1 MHIHVCIHTLT
12 HAWPDPA
19 EDVKKPVKKGS
30 KKKQVAPPL
39 TEALTCLPTVHG
51 CTQPRTRTQGYGT
64 CMNDGPDTCWIQVV
78 GTCTIVV

>member
-1 MHIHVCIHTLT
+1 MKYIEIADTFRISEYIRKDTYTYTYPHP

-51 CTQPRTRTQGYGT
+51 CTHTHAGVRH
-64 CMNDGPDTCWIQVV
+64 VHA
-78 GTCTIVV
+78 